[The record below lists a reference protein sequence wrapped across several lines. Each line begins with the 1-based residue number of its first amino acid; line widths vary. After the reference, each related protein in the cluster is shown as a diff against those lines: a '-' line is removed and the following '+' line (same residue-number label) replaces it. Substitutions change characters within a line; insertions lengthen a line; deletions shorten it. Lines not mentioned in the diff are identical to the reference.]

1 MPSCQNVLTCVKN
14 LYFLN
19 SHIKAITK
27 ILYGRERKTQ
37 SRTEE
42 EKREREVGGREREK
56 EVGEE
61 REREIGEREGEER
74 EEDTFIVME
83 MPKFSMILDFC

>member
-1 MPSCQNVLTCVKN
+1 ME
-14 LYFLN
+14 
-19 SHIKAITK
+19 
-27 ILYGRERKTQ
+27 GREKHNLVQRK
-37 SRTEE
+37 RRE
-42 EKREREVGGREREK
+42 REREVGGREREK

-83 MPKFSMILDFC
+83 MPKFSMILHFC